1 MDSGF
6 FHCPKRVIKKGEPDP
21 LLTAMT
27 PLIILAFVIFLFI
40 CWVIFA
46 EIWKRNYY
54 EINHYYDKFRVYW
67 LKKFGKFEAIER
79 IRREG
84 FLDSEESEE
93 SDSDWILS
101 VMVDLKSDPF
111 FKLNSQLWFRF
122 GFYSLLDLWLK
133 LTPTFTNSKKLK
145 HLHPIN
151 PRNFSPFELTS
162 QLNFQDSTR
171 PNFYCLSKSSQKWIR
186 LVFQIAF
193 YVTIL
198 NRTWFQILVTLFWDA
213 LSWFYTSWFYTLE
226 TLSPRAKK
234 SIPQTRPR
242 WTKEPKIHSSVSLLT
257 SEDSFVKIENSPI
270 STTFVLLT

>member
-93 SDSDWILS
+93 SDSD
-101 VMVDLKSDPF
+101 
-111 FKLNSQLWFRF
+111 
-122 GFYSLLDLWLK
+122 
-133 LTPTFTNSKKLK
+133 
-145 HLHPIN
+145 
-151 PRNFSPFELTS
+151 
-162 QLNFQDSTR
+162 
-171 PNFYCLSKSSQKWIR
+171 
-186 LVFQIAF
+186 
-193 YVTIL
+193 
-198 NRTWFQILVTLFWDA
+198 
-213 LSWFYTSWFYTLE
+213 
-226 TLSPRAKK
+226 
-234 SIPQTRPR
+234 
-242 WTKEPKIHSSVSLLT
+242 
-257 SEDSFVKIENSPI
+257 
-270 STTFVLLT
+270 